1 MRQFKLD
8 EQLSKCTFK
17 PKIIKDYKH
26 TDISKVNEPKNYKK
40 SIERIRKVVNESEK

>member
-17 PKIIKDYKH
+17 PKIINYKH
-26 TDISKVNEPKNYKK
+26 TDFSKVNEPKNYKK